1 VTGLALKSL
10 WSRRARALST
20 TFAVVIGVA
29 FVAGSF
35 VLTDTIFA
43 AFDEIFSDSLKGTS
57 VVVTAQNPVE
67 QENGEVPTVSASLL
81 PKVRKVAGVKLAAGA
96 IFTPGGFFDSQGD
109 KIGNKFAPKFISSHL
124 PDGLESLTYVDGH
137 PPRGPT
143 EASLD
148 EAAAESSG
156 IELGESIRLIGQ
168 GSARSFRL
176 VGFTQLGSASFGGAS
191 IAQVTLPVAQQL
203 THKRDRFDQISIAAE
218 DGVSPGTLKR
228 RIERVMPSS
237 ARVET
242 ATEKADRGS
251 EEIRD
256 NLGFLQTI
264 LLVFG
269 FVAVFV
275 GAFLIFNTFSITVA
289 QRVAEFGLLRTL
301 GASRRQILISVLIEA
316 LAIGLL
322 GALIGIAG
330 GYVMAILLNALLR
343 AFEVDLP
350 TTSLVMESR
359 TIVVSLLVGV
369 VVTSVS
375 SLVPALRS
383 TRVPPIAA
391 LQAYVP
397 PSSRRRR
404 FLYVGLSSLLALGG
418 LAILLIGLFGGGSA
432 GTRAA
437 MMGGGAVA
445 IVLAVSLFSPRL
457 VPPLATVAGWPLER
471 VRRLIGRLAREN
483 SQRNPSRTAITAAA
497 LMIGLALVTFVT
509 VFSAGLKSSVAQVID
524 ENFEGGLVIQN
535 TDGFSPIPAG
545 AAALARKVPGVERV
559 ATIRS
564 TEAKLLGQGSKTKV
578 TASTPDI
585 GEAVEIE
592 WKQGGPATL
601 RELGDRESGRLGLLR
616 FRSRAR
622 SGRQVSPAEPDGGQA
637 CLPGRGQV
645 RLEARRLRQRPDH
658 PTGDDPRLRPDPGHD
673 RLRHYGAR
681 RQPGKGPAAPH
692 GRSRTRLPDRRSAE
706 PAGTEGNPRRTGRPA
721 RQPVQRPAP
730 AGDRDLALRHRQ
742 HAGALDPRTH
752 AGAGDAAGDRDVAAP
767 GADDDPLRGG
777 DHGADRGDSRD
788 RPGCDLRGA
797 DLAALEGR
805 RLHALLSDRLADRAA
820 RSRRPGRGPGRDPT
834 GAPGFA
840 PRRAR
845 LAPVRV
851 TLSRV
856 PRPRHRPAPAS
867 PRWLSR

>member
-1 VTGLALKSL
+1 VTGLAVKSL
-10 WSRRARALST
+10 WARKVRALAT

-67 QENGEVPTVSASLL
+67 QENGEIPTIAASLL
-81 PKVRKVAGVKLAAGA
+81 PKVKKVAGVKLAAGA
-96 IFTPGGFFDSQGD
+96 IFTPGGFFDSKGD

-148 EAAAESSG
+148 QAAAESSG
-156 IELGESIRLIGQ
+156 VELGESIRLIGQ

-191 IAQVTLPVAQQL
+191 IAQVILPVAQRL
-203 THKRDRFDQISIAAE
+203 THKRGRFDQISVGAE
-218 DGVSPGTLKR
+218 GGVSPGTLKR
-228 RIERVMPSS
+228 RIERVLSPSV
-237 ARVET
+237 RVET

-289 QRVAEFGLLRTL
+289 QRVTEFGLLRTL
-301 GASRRQILISVLIEA
+301 GASRPQILASVLIEA
-316 LAIGLL
+316 IAIGLL

-359 TIVVSLLVGV
+359 TIVVSLLVGI

-375 SLVPALRS
+375 SMVPALRS

-404 FLYVGLSSLLALGG
+404 LLYVGLSALLGLGG
-418 LAILLIGLFGGGSA
+418 LAILLIGLFGSGSA

-457 VPPLATVAGWPLER
+457 VPPLAAVAGWPLER
-471 VRRLIGRLAREN
+471 IRRLLGRLAREN

-509 VFSAGLKSSVAQVID
+509 VFAAGLKSSVAQVID
-524 ENFEGGLVIQN
+524 EDFEGGLVIQN

-545 AAALARKVPGVERV
+545 AAAAARKVPGVKLV

-564 TEAKLLGQGSKTKV
+564 TEAELLGPGAKTKI
-578 TASTPDI
+578 TAATPDV
-585 GEAVEIE
+585 GAAVKVE

-601 RELGDRESGRLGLLR
+601 RDLHDGEAIVSDSFASTYGLEIGDRFRLL
-616 FRSRAR
+616 S
-622 SGRQVSPAEPDGGQA
+622 Q
-637 CLPGRGQV
+637 
-645 RLEARRLRQRPDH
+645 
-658 PTGDDPRLRPDPGHD
+658 T
-673 RLRHYGAR
+673 GAR
-681 RQPGKGPAAPH
+681 PSFRVVGELDSKLGVFGSVLITQAVM
-692 GRSRTRLPDRRSAE
+692 TRAFGQTQD
-706 PAGTEGNPRRTGRPA
+706 TTDFVI
-721 RQPVQRPAP
+721 VQ
-730 AGDRDLALRHRQ
+730 
-742 HAGALDPRTH
+742 
-752 AGAGDAAGDRDVAAP
+752 P
-767 GADDDPLRGG
+767 GADPAEVQAALTAGAERAFPTTEVLNQQELKETREEQVDQLVNLFNALLLLAIVISLFGIANTLALSIHERTRELGMLRAIGMSRRQVRTMIRYEAVITALIGAILGIVLGVIFAALISQPLKDEGFTLSYPIG
-777 DHGADRGDSRD
+777 SLIALLILAGFAGV
-788 RPGCDLRGA
+788 
-797 DLAALEGR
+797 LAAIPP
-805 RLHALLSDRLADRAA
+805 A
-820 RSRRPGRGPGRDPT
+820 
-834 GAPGFA
+834 
-840 PRRAR
+840 RRASR
-845 LAPVRV
+845 LDV
-851 TLSRV
+851 LDS
-856 PRPRHRPAPAS
+856 
-867 PRWLSR
+867 LQYE